1 MPVTRIN
8 VNVLLGLGPWSA
20 SIAQRNKILGQNTS
34 WLQKAELGIHCST
47 SARVERPCWSE
58 VADDMGTLPTHKT
71 FYFLPVLIWRMP
83 LAWRTDLCENCV
95 EA

>member
-8 VNVLLGLGPWSA
+8 VNVLLGLGLWSA

-34 WLQKAELGIHCST
+34 WLQKTELGIHCST

-58 VADDMGTLPTHKT
+58 VADDMGTPSPQTQD
-71 FYFLPVLIWRMP
+71 FLLST
-83 LAWRTDLCENCV
+83 RTYLENAPGL
-95 EA
+95 ED